1 MIRRPTRSTRTDTLL
16 PCTTLFRSPM
26 PDVRIGGLDLI
37 GAGLL
42 EKQEYFGCEGHICP
56 WADLFVTF
64 DADFMEWNPGVD
76 ARDLAVHLLNL
87 NADKADAGEAGAA
100 LDWRP
105 RRFNAAAAYLVG
117 ARIVEPIEHMG
128 GDDYWP
134 CGFFLGDPLLRFVR
148 SL

>member
-1 MIRRPTRSTRTDTLL
+1 
-16 PCTTLFRSPM
+16 M
-26 PDVRIGGLDLI
+26 PDVRIGVLDLI

-42 EKQEYFGCEGHICP
+42 EKHEYFGGEGHIWP
-56 WADLFVTF
+56 RADLFVTF
-64 DADFMEWNPGVD
+64 DADFMEWNPEVD

-117 ARIVEPIEHMG
+117 ARIVEPIESSEERRVG
-128 GDDYWP
+128 KE
-134 CGFFLGDPLLRFVR
+134 CVSTCR
-148 SL
+148 SRWSPDH

>member
-1 MIRRPTRSTRTDTLL
+1 MRISDW
-16 PCTTLFRSPM
+16 SS
-26 PDVRIGGLDLI
+26 DVCSSDLI

-42 EKQEYFGCEGHICP
+42 EKQEYFGGEGHIWP
-56 WADLFVTF
+56 RADLFVTF
-64 DADFMEWNPGVD
+64 DADFMEWNPEVD

-105 RRFNAAAAYLVG
+105 GRLNAAAAYLVG
-117 ARIVEPIEHMG
+117 ARLVEPIEHMG
-128 GDDYWP
+128 GDEYWQ
-134 CGFFLGDPLLRFVR
+134 CGFLLGDPQLRFVR